1 MCDSLSFYHGALSM
15 IKMSVNNFEVNYE
28 LCDLKASERSYLNK
42 NINNLKHILLKI
54 QLIHNKVNKLDN
66 KKIAI
71 EFSNL
76 IKKKYNTE
84 IEKVILFGS
93 VVRGEANSD
102 SDIDIFVIG
111 KGDRFQLRRK
121 LMVDVIKFLLKYGIY
136 ISIKTLSTDDVSNV
150 NNTGFMQNITKEGVL
165 IG

>member
-1 MCDSLSFYHGALSM
+1 M
-15 IKMSVNNFEVNYE
+15 
-28 LCDLKASERSYLNK
+28 
-42 NINNLKHILLKI
+42 
-54 QLIHNKVNKLDN
+54 NKLDN

-121 LMVDVIKFLLKYGIY
+121 LMVDVIKFLLKYHIY
-136 ISIKTLSTDDVSNV
+136 ISIKTFSTDDVSNV
-150 NNTGFMQNITKEGVL
+150 NNTRFIQQINKEGVL

>member
-1 MCDSLSFYHGALSM
+1 M
-15 IKMSVNNFEVNYE
+15 IKMSVNNFEMNCE
-28 LCDLKASERSYLNK
+28 LCDLDEPEKSYLNK

-54 QLIHNKVNKLDN
+54 HLIHNKVNKLDN

-93 VVRGEANSD
+93 VVRGEANQD

-136 ISIKTLSTDDVSNV
+136 ISIKTLSNEDVSHI
-150 NNTGFMQNITKEGVL
+150 NNTGFMQQINKEGVL

>member
-1 MCDSLSFYHGALSM
+1 
-15 IKMSVNNFEVNYE
+15 MSVNNFEMNSE
-28 LCDLKASERSYLNK
+28 LCDLNTPEISYLNK
-42 NINNLKHILLKI
+42 NINNLKHILLRI
-54 QLIHNKVNKLDN
+54 HLIHNKVNKLDN

-76 IKKKYNTE
+76 IKKKYDTE

-136 ISIKTLSTDDVSNV
+136 ISIKTLSTEDVSHI
-150 NNTGFMQNITKEGVL
+150 NNTGFMQHITKEGVL

>member
-1 MCDSLSFYHGALSM
+1 M